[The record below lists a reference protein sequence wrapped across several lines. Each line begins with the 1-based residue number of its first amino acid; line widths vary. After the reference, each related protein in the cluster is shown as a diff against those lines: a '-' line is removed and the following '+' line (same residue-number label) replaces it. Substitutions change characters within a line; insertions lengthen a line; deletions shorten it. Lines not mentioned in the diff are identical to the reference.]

1 MAAKPTTVAMCV
13 AVLSAAGTATP
24 ASASTPLLAT
34 TFPGRVLAAHNV
46 ERTQVGARALE
57 WDPILANGAAAHARY
72 MASTGN
78 FAHSNRRLRRGVG
91 ENLWMGSRGAFS
103 IEAMVGSWAY
113 EKRRFVRGIFP
124 AVSRTGR
131 WFDVAHYS
139 QIVWPTTTRLGCAMA
154 SSRRADY
161 LVCRYSPAGN
171 IDGRPVP

>member
-1 MAAKPTTVAMCV
+1 MAAKPMTVATFV
-13 AVLSAAGTATP
+13 AGFAMAGPAVAAA
-24 ASASTPLLAT
+24 PLLAT
-34 TFPGRVLAAHNV
+34 SFPARVLAAHNV
-46 ERTQVGARALE
+46 ERARVGARPLE

-72 MASTGN
+72 MASTGS

-91 ENLWMGSRGAFS
+91 ENLWMGSRGLAS
-103 IEAMVGSWAY
+103 VEAMVGKWAA
-113 EKRRFVRGIFP
+113 EKRRFVRGVFP

-139 QIVWPTTTRLGCAMA
+139 QIIWPTTTRIGCAMA